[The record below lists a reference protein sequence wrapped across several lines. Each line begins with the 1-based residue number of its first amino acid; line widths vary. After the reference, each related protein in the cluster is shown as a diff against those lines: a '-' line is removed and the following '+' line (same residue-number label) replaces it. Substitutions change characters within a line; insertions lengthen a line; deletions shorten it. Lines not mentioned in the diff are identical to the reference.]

1 MRCGHCKKL
10 EPAWTDLGATFAN
23 EDGVLIAHV
32 DCDAAKNKE
41 LASNLGVQ
49 GFPTIKWFENGK
61 VRRRLSRR

>member
-41 LASNLGVQ
+41 LASKLGVQ

-61 VRRRLSRR
+61 VRPRPSPR